1 MRTGYD
7 VAIIGAGLV
16 GCAAAYELARRGRRV
31 AVVDQGE
38 MNRGASGRN
47 AGSLHFQ
54 LEPRMLDG
62 GGDPRRLAELIPVN
76 LQAIDDWRRL
86 PEALQSDLE
95 LAMHGGLMVAET
107 EAERDLL
114 ARKCEVETR
123 SGLPVRILEGADLRS
138 MAPYLASHV
147 RCASYCAAEGHANP
161 RYVTPA
167 YAVAARAH
175 GAEIIP
181 RRRVCALEARP
192 GGYRLRCEPSA
203 AGQGFDADRSA
214 VDAALVLIA
223 AGAWSREILAA
234 CGVEVPLEPV
244 GLGMN
249 VTERCRPMLKH
260 LVQHVGRRLSVKQV
274 ESGNVLIGGGWPAAL
289 TSFPVLGSDPKICLQ
304 ESSIIGNVA
313 VALDVVPA
321 LAGLQLIRSWSGIAC
336 VSPDHL
342 PVLGAVAALPGVF
355 IAAGGSSFTLGP
367 TYARLVSELM
377 ASGQASMPLQLYR
390 PDRFS
395 DTVSARRM

>member
-1 MRTGYD
+1 MAAGYD

-31 AVVDQGE
+31 GVFDQGE

-54 LEPRMLDG
+54 IEPRMLDG

-76 LQAIDDWRRL
+76 LQAIEDWSRL
-86 PEALQSDLE
+86 PEALGSDLE

-123 SGLPVRILEGADLRS
+123 GGLPVRMLEGVELRR

-161 RYVTPA
+161 RFVTPA
-167 YAVAARAH
+167 YAAAARAR
-175 GAEIIP
+175 GAEIVP
-181 RRRVCALEARP
+181 RRRLRALEARF
-192 GGYRLRCEPSA
+192 GGWRLHFEPASVE
-203 AGQGFDADRSA
+203 GNFDAGRCV
-214 VDAALVLIA
+214 VDAELVLIA

-234 CGVEVPLEPV
+234 HGVEVPLEPV

-249 VTERCRPMLKH
+249 VTERCGPMLRH
-260 LVQHVGRRLSVKQV
+260 LIQHVGRRLSVKQV
-274 ESGNVLIGGGWPAAL
+274 AAGNVLIGGGWPAAL
-289 TSFPVLGSDPKICLQ
+289 ISLPVLGFDPKMRQ
-304 ESSIIGNVA
+304 RESSIIGNVA
-313 VALDVVPA
+313 VALHVVPA
-321 LAGLQLIRSWSGIAC
+321 LAGLHLLRSWTGIAC

-342 PVLGAVAALPGVF
+342 PVLGPIQALPGVF
-355 IAAGGSSFTLGP
+355 VAAGGSSFTLGP

-377 ASGQASMPLQLYR
+377 SSGQASMPLQLYR
-390 PDRFS
+390 PDRFQ
-395 DTVSARRM
+395 TP

>member
-1 MRTGYD
+1 MRAGYD
-7 VAIIGAGLV
+7 VVVIGAGLV

-31 AVVDQGE
+31 GVFDQGE

-54 LEPRMLDG
+54 IEPRMLEG
-62 GGDPRRLAELIPVN
+62 GGDPRRLAELLPVN
-76 LQAIDDWRRL
+76 LQAIEDWSRL
-86 PEALQSDLE
+86 PQALQSDLE

-107 EAERDLL
+107 EAESDLL
-114 ARKCEVETR
+114 GRKCEVESR
-123 SGLPVRILEGADLRS
+123 GGLPVRMLEGAELRRI
-138 MAPYLASHV
+138 APYLSSET

-161 RYVTPA
+161 RFVTPA
-167 YAVAARAH
+167 YAAAARAH

-181 RRRVCALEARP
+181 RSRVRELEVRS
-192 GGYRLRCEPSA
+192 GGWRLRLEPPGP
-203 AGQGFDADRSA
+203 GQGGHAS
-214 VDAALVLIA
+214 VDAELVLIA

-234 CGVEVPLEPV
+234 QGVELPLVPL

-249 VTERCRPMLKH
+249 VTERCAPVLPH

-274 ESGNVLIGGGWPAAL
+274 AAGNVLIGGGWPAAL
-289 TSFPVLGSDPKICLQ
+289 RPIPVLGPDPEVRLQ

-313 VALDVVPA
+313 VALHVVPA
-321 LAGLQLIRSWSGIAC
+321 LAGLHLIRSWTGIAC

-342 PVLGAVAALPGVF
+342 PVLGPVAELPGVF

-377 ASGQASMPLQLYR
+377 SSGQASMPVQLYR
-390 PDRFS
+390 PDRFR
-395 DTVSARRM
+395 AQ

>member
-1 MRTGYD
+1 MRASYD
-7 VAIIGAGLV
+7 VAVIGAGLV

-31 AVVDQGE
+31 GVFDQGE

-54 LEPRMLDG
+54 IEPRMLEG

-76 LQAIDDWRRL
+76 LRAIEDWRRL
-86 PEALQSDLE
+86 PQALQSDLE
-95 LAMHGGLMVAET
+95 LAMHGGLMVADT

-114 ARKCEVETR
+114 ARKCEVESR
-123 SGLPVRILEGADLRS
+123 GGLPVTMLEGAELRRI
-138 MAPYLASHV
+138 APYLSSDV

-161 RYVTPA
+161 RFVTPA
-167 YAVAARAH
+167 YAAAARAH
-175 GAEIIP
+175 GAEIVP
-181 RRRVCALEARP
+181 RSRVRALEVRS
-192 GGYRLRCEPSA
+192 GGWRLHLQPWSA
-203 AGQGFDADRSA
+203 EQGAGRVV
-214 VDAALVLIA
+214 VDAELVLIA

-234 CGVEVPLEPV
+234 HGIEVPLVPV

-249 VTERCRPMLKH
+249 VTERCAPVLPH

-274 ESGNVLIGGGWPAAL
+274 AAGNVLIGGGWPAAL
-289 TSFPVLGSDPKICLQ
+289 GPFPALGPDPDVRLQ
-304 ESSIIGNVA
+304 ESSVIGNIA

-321 LAGLQLIRSWSGIAC
+321 LAALHLLRSWTGIAC

-342 PVLGAVAALPGVF
+342 PVLGPVAELPGVF

-377 ASGQASMPLQLYR
+377 SAGQASMPLQLYR
-390 PDRFS
+390 PDRFR
-395 DTVSARRM
+395 TATARGM